1 MALTSS
7 IAFPNMFNI
16 STNRVATYE
25 DLQSVTNRTR
35 LLLLSGPNELY
46 HNSDFGVGL
55 KNYLWQYNSVN
66 TRAII
71 EKNIQDQLAL
81 HEPCADAGQTIFSDG
96 LQYTQD
102 PVTGQSTIV
111 PGNELD
117 ITVAVT
123 TIFGSKA
130 NIDLNSD
137 ITSTPS

>member
-55 KNYLWQYNSVN
+55 KSYLWQYNSVN

-81 HEPCADAGQTIFSDG
+81 HEPCVDASQTIFSDG

-102 PVTGQSTIV
+102 PLTGQSTVV

-117 ITVAVT
+117 LTVAVT

-130 NIDLNSD
+130 NVDLNSD
-137 ITSTPS
+137 VTSNPS